1 MIQSVPGISPT
12 LMLVGLTGMLA
23 LYDYDSP
30 DVFVFLNGQ
39 IAQLTGMRIG
49 IVCMSVFRQMD
60 LEKLAYYLIQ
70 TCWLENTYIGH
81 TPKPPALA
89 VLAVRMTDRIA
100 LIVSRL
106 ATVRDRKIISS
117 FHIMG
122 DIRVSLNMIVLRE
135 YDRHARDN
143 HIDSRSVMEALSRHF
158 YLKLKQPL
166 SSDDTLLYRLD
177 RCICQTSALPRSR
190 EKYRLLSALVGLRSD
205 LFPQKPFQENTS
217 YLSGN
222 YT

>member
-1 MIQSVPGISPT
+1 
-12 LMLVGLTGMLA
+12 MLVGLTGMLA
-23 LYDYDSP
+23 LYDYGSS

-39 IAQLTGMRIG
+39 IAQLTSMGID

-70 TCWLENTYIGH
+70 TCWLENTYIRH

-89 VLAVRMTDRIA
+89 ILAVRMTDRIV

-122 DIRVSLNMIVLRE
+122 DIRVSLNMIVLRVTTAMPE
-135 YDRHARDN
+135 ITISIPSPSWKHCHA
-143 HIDSRSVMEALSRHF
+143 IS
-158 YLKLKQPL
+158 
-166 SSDDTLLYRLD
+166 
-177 RCICQTSALPRSR
+177 I
-190 EKYRLLSALVGLRSD
+190 
-205 LFPQKPFQENTS
+205 
-217 YLSGN
+217 
-222 YT
+222 

>member
-1 MIQSVPGISPT
+1 
-12 LMLVGLTGMLA
+12 
-23 LYDYDSP
+23 
-30 DVFVFLNGQ
+30 
-39 IAQLTGMRIG
+39 
-49 IVCMSVFRQMD
+49 
-60 LEKLAYYLIQ
+60 
-70 TCWLENTYIGH
+70 
-81 TPKPPALA
+81 
-89 VLAVRMTDRIA
+89 MTDRIA

-106 ATVRDRKIISS
+106 ATIRDRKIISS

-122 DIRVSLNMIVLRE
+122 DIRVTLNIIVLRE

-190 EKYRLLSALVGLRSD
+190 EKYRLLSALVRLRSD
-205 LFPQKPFQENTS
+205 LFPQKPFQDKLSFQKLHVNT
-217 YLSGN
+217 GRCFP
-222 YT
+222 

>member
-1 MIQSVPGISPT
+1 
-12 LMLVGLTGMLA
+12 MLVGLSGMLA

-39 IAQLTGMRIG
+39 IAQLTGMGIG

-60 LEKLAYYLIQ
+60 LEIQ
-70 TCWLENTYIGH
+70 ACWLENTYIGH

-89 VLAVRMTDRIA
+89 VLAVCMTDRIA

-190 EKYRLLSALVGLRSD
+190 EKSRLLSALVRLRSG